1 MMLSPQVTVWKSKR
15 RGYVSFLVCGLCV
28 ALNVLAYLPAKTF
41 EEAEATEFTVTLFLL
56 LIFVVSGLTAVILT
70 IKNHRDVPLLAL
82 MLITMTFAFM
92 SSLSGAWTRQTRIA
106 LQLSYAIVVLIL
118 ATIRLLAVSR
128 RDN

>member
-1 MMLSPQVTVWKSKR
+1 MMLSPQIAAWKSKR
-15 RGYVSFLVCGLCV
+15 RGYVAFLVCGLCV
-28 ALNVLAYLPAKTF
+28 ALNVLAYQPAKTF

-56 LIFVVSGLTAVILT
+56 LIFVISGLIAAILT

-118 ATIRLLAVSR
+118 TTIRLLAVSR